1 MSRVDDAAQLF
12 SDGKSC
18 SQAVFA
24 VFAPS
29 FGVDAAEALRLASG
43 LGGGMR
49 IGGACGAATGA
60 LLVLGLMYARDDGT
74 QDRTAVTAAVESF
87 YARFLEQVGATDCPA
102 ILGCDVRSPDG
113 RDIMRKRGLRES
125 RCLPA
130 VRAAAGILEQMLEAG
145 S

>member
-1 MSRVDDAAQLF
+1 LSRVDDAARLF
-12 SDGKSC
+12 SDGESC

-24 VFAPS
+24 AFAPA
-29 FGVDAAEALRLASG
+29 FGVDSADALRLASG

-60 LLVLGLMYARDDGT
+60 LLVLGLIYADDGT

-113 RDIMRKRGLRES
+113 RDIMRERGLRES

-130 VRAAAGILEQMLEAG
+130 VRAAAGILEEMLEAG

>member
-12 SDGKSC
+12 SDGASC

-24 VFAPS
+24 AFAPS
-29 FGVDAAEALRLASG
+29 FGVDPGEALRLASG

-60 LLVLGLMYARDDGT
+60 LLVLGLMCAGDDGT
-74 QDRTAVTAAVESF
+74 QDRSAVTAAVETF
-87 YARFLEQVGATDCPA
+87 YARFLEQVGATDCPG
-102 ILGCDVRSPDG
+102 ILGCDLRSPDG
-113 RDIMRKRGLRES
+113 RDIMRERGLRES

-130 VRAAAGILEQMLEAG
+130 VRAAAGILEQMLESG